1 MKTPYTLEKA
11 IKKVKKVE
19 LNPNL
24 SLTAIVATEDD
35 SFFVVTEHGN
45 AQATTYW
52 VVNKETH
59 KVYAF
64 PVSDLYTV
72 AEDIRLIGV
81 GRVKKTTAASTAAA
95 HIIIA

>member
-24 SLTAIVATEDD
+24 DLTATVAVEDD
-35 SFFVVTEHGN
+35 TFFVVTEHGN
-45 AQATTYW
+45 ANAPTYW
-52 VVNKETH
+52 VVNKDTH

-64 PVSDLYTV
+64 PISSLYTV
-72 AEDIRLIGV
+72 AEDIRLIGI
-81 GRVKKTTAASTAAA
+81 GRAKKTTASSTAASR
-95 HIIIA
+95 IIIA